1 MGAPSSAALSEIYIQ
16 HLEHTKITDI
26 IVQQNIIGYF
36 RYVDDILVV
45 YDQSVTDIHKV
56 HKALNNLAPTIKF
69 TLENETDGCI
79 NFLDFTIQNKD
90 NKLLFNIYRK
100 PTATDIIIPKD
111 SCHPPQQKHAAIR
124 HMINRMNSYRLND
137 DKKKEPNFRL

>member
-26 IVQQNIIGYF
+26 IIQQNIIGYF

-56 HKALNNLAPTIKF
+56 HKALNNLTPTVKF
-69 TLENETDGCI
+69 TLENET
-79 NFLDFTIQNKD
+79 TKY
-90 NKLLFNIYRK
+90 K
-100 PTATDIIIPKD
+100 
-111 SCHPPQQKHAAIR
+111 
-124 HMINRMNSYRLND
+124 
-137 DKKKEPNFRL
+137 